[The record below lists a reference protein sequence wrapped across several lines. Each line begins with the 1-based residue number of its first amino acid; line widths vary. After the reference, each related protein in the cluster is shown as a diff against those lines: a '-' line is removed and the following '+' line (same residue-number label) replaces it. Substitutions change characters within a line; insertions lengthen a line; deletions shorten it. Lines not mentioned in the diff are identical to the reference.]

1 MEFSTQLPTHTHCLR
16 KGQPT
21 IQLLNQ
27 VRSLST
33 TAKAANKSS
42 ILSNPSKTLHNVDL
56 QTSNPQETMQL
67 RTLTNRLR
75 SWLNGAPA
83 SNHNPKAILKIPR
96 HTIPATTPLSTPD
109 FSLTLANH
117 ALTPSDLTI
126 ISHFLISI
134 AKDAG
139 LIMLSAEH
147 AILSAATTKNN
158 TSDLVTQYDREI
170 ESMVQQ
176 RLRAAY
182 PTFSFLGEESFT
194 HGTTLLDGP
203 TFICDPIDGT
213 LNFSKGVP
221 NCAISLALA
230 LNKKPV
236 VGVVYNPF
244 RGDMYHA
251 VKQQGAFL
259 TKVSTGETFNLPIQN
274 VPAPMESLNACLVAV
289 EWGNQRSGPNWALR
303 TSVHNALLTAKDEG
317 GAMCKSIRSSGSAAL
332 NFCYVAQGMLDC
344 FWEGGVWVWDVAG
357 GWAILEE
364 AGGIVASANPGE
376 WEPALEG
383 RLYFAVRHA
392 KREEQRAVVE
402 ELWKIMGERKFVF
415 K

>member
-1 MEFSTQLPTHTHCLR
+1 MTF
-16 KGQPT
+16 
-21 IQLLNQ
+21 
-27 VRSLST
+27 
-33 TAKAANKSS
+33 
-42 ILSNPSKTLHNVDL
+42 HNVKS
-56 QTSNPQETMQL
+56 QASTPQETMQL
-67 RTLTNRLR
+67 RTLTTRLR

-83 SNHNPKAILKIPR
+83 RKHNLKAILGTP
-96 HTIPATTPLSTPD
+96 HHATLANTPSSTPN
-109 FSLTLANH
+109 FSLTLGNH
-117 ALTPSDLTI
+117 ALTPSDLTT
-126 ISHFLISI
+126 ISHFLMNI

-139 LIMLSAEH
+139 SVMLSAKH
-147 AILSAATTKNN
+147 AILRAASTKNN

-176 RLRAAY
+176 HLHAAY

-194 HGTTLLDGP
+194 RGTTLTDGP

-221 NCAISLALA
+221 NCAISLAMT

-259 TKVSTGETFNLPIQN
+259 TRVSTSETFKLPIQS
-274 VPAPMESLNACLVAV
+274 VPAAMESLNACLVAV

-317 GAMCKSIRSSGSAAL
+317 GAMCKSVRSSGSAAL

-357 GWAILEE
+357 GWTILEE
-364 AGGIVASANPGE
+364 AGGIVASANPGD
-376 WEPALEG
+376 WEPTLGG

-392 KREEQRAVVE
+392 KREQQRAVVE